1 MDGVLFNSEEPLRMA
16 GVDIFAE
23 IEGNY
28 LRGVANVKGVKGFGP
43 DRGGKEKS
51 FHTLRYAKPNPGIGF
66 PGALELITQ
75 NCIMLSVETNSHN
88 PSFDGMETR
97 LEERS

>member
-1 MDGVLFNSEEPLRMA
+1 ANLMGSSCSFTAEFIQCISEA
-16 GVDIFAE
+16 
-23 IEGNY
+23 NY

-43 DRGGKEKS
+43 DRGGKEK
-51 FHTLRYAKPNPGIGF
+51 YAKPNPGIGF

>member
-43 DRGGKEKS
+43 DRGGKEM
-51 FHTLRYAKPNPGIGF
+51 YAKPNPGIGF

-75 NCIMLSVETNSHN
+75 CKNKGLKVAIASNADHVSKWMLI
-88 PSFDGMETR
+88 
-97 LEERS
+97 